1 MCHKRNNYEISSTY
15 EYHVIPKVFSFVE
28 RGLKSYFEGF
38 KGGGVYYRILWE
50 SSDMIVS
57 GVRVAQSLMCSVL

>member
-1 MCHKRNNYEISSTY
+1 LAAIENGRHLENFENAEL
-15 EYHVIPKVFSFVE
+15 PKVFSFVE

-50 SSDMIVS
+50 S
-57 GVRVAQSLMCSVL
+57 